1 MNRTGTSGSAI
12 EMQGVEASFGA
23 EGIPGA
29 RNGKMQKA

>member
-1 MNRTGTSGSAI
+1 MNRTGGANGSI

-29 RNGKMQKA
+29 RNGKM